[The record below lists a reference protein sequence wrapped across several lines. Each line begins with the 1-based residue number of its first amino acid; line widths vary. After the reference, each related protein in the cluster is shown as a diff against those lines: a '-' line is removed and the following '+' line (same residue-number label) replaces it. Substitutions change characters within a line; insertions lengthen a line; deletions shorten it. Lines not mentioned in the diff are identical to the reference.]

1 MRYEDYLNQH
11 DGRDE
16 RPAEASPAPSGGQF
30 DPLEAIALHDQLEA
44 VKALIDDPPPLNDAA
59 DLLALVAAEL
69 FGENS
74 PQVDAM
80 KKYGTPDVDGYAV
93 TMDTIRKQQKALQ
106 RLRRNLTEQLQSVEN
121 AITATTTEAQTL
133 SRYRDQASRSNR
145 AVDAVLSLWS
155 VPEGKLLSTAEG
167 LVENHHDDPAA
178 MGLLYGTLGELMSRD
193 TLQEYAM
200 TLPVIEQLTRIRERA
215 LEAMQK

>member
-11 DGRDE
+11 EGHDE

-30 DPLEAIALHDQLEA
+30 DPLEVIAVHDQLKA

-59 DLLALVAAEL
+59 DLLALVATEL

-74 PQVDAM
+74 PQVEAM

-106 RLRRNLTEQLQSVEN
+106 RLRKNLADQLQAVEN
-121 AITATTTEAQTL
+121 AITATTAEAQTL
-133 SRYRDQASRSNR
+133 GGYRDRASRENK
-145 AVDAVLSLWS
+145 AVDAVLALWS
-155 VPEGKLLSTAEG
+155 VPDGHLLASAED
-167 LVENHHDDPAA
+167 LVENYEDDPAA

>member
-11 DGRDE
+11 EGRDE
-16 RPAEASPAPSGGQF
+16 RPVEASPAPSGGQF
-30 DPLEAIALHDQLEA
+30 DPLEVIAMHDQLET

-59 DLLALVAAEL
+59 DLLALVATEL

-74 PQVDAM
+74 PQVEAM
-80 KKYGTPDVDGYAV
+80 KKYGAPDVDGYAV
-93 TMDTIRKQQKALQ
+93 TMDTIRKQKKALQ
-106 RLRRNLTEQLQSVEN
+106 RLRKNLADQLQVVEN
-121 AITATTTEAQTL
+121 AITATTAEAQTL
-133 SRYRDQASRSNR
+133 GRYRDRASRENK
-145 AVDAVLSLWS
+145 AVDAVLALWS
-155 VPEGKLLSTAEG
+155 VPDGHLLASAEE
-167 LVENHHDDPAA
+167 LVENYEDDPAA

>member
-1 MRYEDYLNQH
+1 
-11 DGRDE
+11 
-16 RPAEASPAPSGGQF
+16 
-30 DPLEAIALHDQLEA
+30 
-44 VKALIDDPPPLNDAA
+44 
-59 DLLALVAAEL
+59 
-69 FGENS
+69 
-74 PQVDAM
+74 M

-106 RLRRNLTEQLQSVEN
+106 RLRKNLADQLQAVEN
-121 AITATTTEAQTL
+121 AITATTAEAQTL
-133 SRYRDQASRSNR
+133 GGYRDRASRENK
-145 AVDAVLSLWS
+145 AVDAVLALWS
-155 VPEGKLLSTAEG
+155 VPDGHLLASAEE
-167 LVENHHDDPAA
+167 LVENYEDDPAA